1 MAEGSGELRLASVP
15 SESRARADDSD
26 VVPDTIGGLLSRLR
40 FEAAVLALLLFTF
53 AAIQFQALFTTKE
66 LVITPHN
73 RSLYAPYSYGDQT
86 SGGRSTAT
94 IDPVRALKW
103 SCDLRPGYAY
113 PFCGYGILF
122 DQSAQRRGIDFS
134 DFQQV
139 TIKFRYTGPG
149 DKMQIALIN
158 NPLDASEAGANKP
171 NQLQFPVRQGAQTVM
186 LNLSDLAVADWW
198 VAEQKSKKELAAPR
212 IDNVT
217 ALEIQPGAAAEL
229 GHHEYALDSIT
240 LVGKQISQ
248 AQYYLLLLGVWVL
261 LIGAFLIHRFVKI
274 RKGFERR
281 HQRQVRERQ
290 QLVVAKT
297 VAESASAAKSA
308 FLANMS
314 HELRTPLN
322 AILGYAQLLEREQL
336 TERQAGAARTI
347 HQSGVHLLTLI
358 TDILDL
364 SKIEAGR
371 LDLQQSRFDLEGCI
385 CGVADMMRIRAEE
398 KGLAFV
404 CALGDDLPT
413 NAVGDEKRLRQV
425 LINLLGNAIK
435 FTETGQISLAASK
448 CRTHTGGA
456 GLRIEVRDTGTGMN
470 PEHLSRIFDAFEQ
483 VGSAENRASG
493 TGLGLGISRQIV
505 ELMGG
510 RIEVESAQGQ
520 GSRFWFEIPLEIVS
534 ALPPPERCAR
544 PAVTGYAGTRRRLLV
559 IDDDEANRTLLLS
572 TLGDLGFNTDSAGDG
587 RSGVEAV
594 LLEPPDMVL
603 TGLKMPV
610 MDGFEAMRQLRARRE
625 LEALP
630 IIAYSADATSENA
643 ARARHAG
650 ADAFIASPI
659 EIAELTMALKELLD
673 LRWTAGATLDAPQE
687 PQRAAAPIP
696 PLAQLEKLHELAKR
710 GNMRAIREF
719 VNDLADANS
728 EYRPYAE
735 EVNGLAAAY
744 RSPAILDL
752 VSQHISKRKAA

>member
-1 MAEGSGELRLASVP
+1 MADGNRELRVASASGVSGGEGDGSNP
-15 SESRARADDSD
+15 I
-26 VVPDTIGGLLSRLR
+26 PDTLGGLLSRLR

-53 AAIQFQALFTTKE
+53 AAVEFQHLFTATT
-66 LVITPHN
+66 LAITPHN
-73 RSLYAPYSYGDQT
+73 RALYAPYSYGDQT
-86 SGGRSTAT
+86 SGGRSIAS
-94 IDPVRALKW
+94 IDPERALKW
-103 SCDLRPGYAY
+103 SCDLRPGFAY

-122 DQSAQRRGIDFS
+122 DQSGHRKGIDFS

-149 DKMQIALIN
+149 EAMQIALIN
-158 NPLDASEAGANKP
+158 NPLDPSEPGANKP
-171 NQLQFPVRQGAQTVM
+171 NQMQFPVRQGVQTVV

-198 VAEQKSKKELAAPR
+198 VAEQKGNQELAAPR

-217 ALEIQPGAAAEL
+217 AFEIQPGAAAPL
-229 GHHEYALDSIT
+229 GRHEYALDSIT
-240 LVGKQISQ
+240 LVGKHISQ
-248 AQYYLLLLGVWVL
+248 AQYYLLLLGAWVL
-261 LIGAFLIHRFVKI
+261 LIGAFLVHRFVQV

-290 QLVVAKT
+290 QLLVAKT
-297 VAESASAAKSA
+297 IAESASAAKSA

-336 TERQAGAARTI
+336 TERQAGAAKTI

-371 LDLQQSRFDLEGCI
+371 LELRKSSFDLEGCI
-385 CGVADMMRIRAEE
+385 RGVGDMMRIRAEE

-413 NAVGDEKRLRQV
+413 TVAGDEKRLRQV

-435 FTETGQISLAASK
+435 FTETGQISLTASK
-448 CRTHTGGA
+448 CRTHVGGA
-456 GLRIEVRDTGTGMN
+456 GLRIEVRDTGIGMN
-470 PEHLSRIFDAFEQ
+470 PEYLPRIFDAFEQ

-493 TGLGLGISRQIV
+493 TGLGLSISRQIV
-505 ELMGG
+505 DLMGG
-510 RIEVESAQGQ
+510 RIEVESEPGE
-520 GSRFWFEIPLEIVS
+520 GSRFWFEIPLEIVA
-534 ALPPPERCAR
+534 ALPSPELR
-544 PAVTGYAGTRRRLLV
+544 PRPEVTGYAGTRRRLLV
-559 IDDDEANRTLLLS
+559 IDDDETNRTLLRA
-572 TLGDLGFNTDSAGDG
+572 TLGELGFNTNSAGDG

-594 LLEPPDMVL
+594 LREPPDMVL

-610 MDGFEAMRQLRARRE
+610 MDGFEVMRQLRARPE
-625 LEALP
+625 LKALP
-630 IIAYSADATSENA
+630 IIAYSADATPENA
-643 ARARHAG
+643 ARAHHAG
-650 ADAFIASPI
+650 ADAFIGSPI
-659 EIAELTMALKELLD
+659 EIAELMTVLKELLD
-673 LRWTAGATLDAPQE
+673 LRWTAGATLDAAQE

-719 VNDLADANS
+719 VNDLAQAS
-728 EYRPYAE
+728 PEYSPYAE
-735 EVNGLAAAY
+735 QVTGLAAAY

-752 VSQHISKRKAA
+752 VSQHINKRKAA